1 VRVDFDD
8 LLCNQSEAC
17 SGLPKVAG
25 ADQAQGEKLMAMQQ
39 LDFSVRATA
48 SAKPEE
54 QERLDVHK
62 AAMIVI
68 SLSLALWVEI
78 ALLAHWFFW

>member
-1 VRVDFDD
+1 MQSFVS
-8 LLCNQSEAC
+8 LLSAGR
-17 SGLPKVAG
+17 GLLTLIGPR
-25 ADQAQGEKLMAMQQ
+25 EKLVAMQQQ
-39 LDFSVRATA
+39 LDFSVKAIA
-48 SAKPEE
+48 SAEPEE
-54 QERLDVHK
+54 QERLDIHK

>member
-1 VRVDFDD
+1 
-8 LLCNQSEAC
+8 
-17 SGLPKVAG
+17 
-25 ADQAQGEKLMAMQQ
+25 MAMQQ
-39 LDFSVRATA
+39 LDFSVNATA
-48 SAKPEE
+48 SAEPDE